1 MLSPKASWKYVVM
14 NFSDSAQR
22 LLRTPYRLAV
32 RYTAARPH
40 RPPPSALSLRFES
53 PPGSRAHTRHECA
66 RMGFAVARGAPSVAR
81 ALLGPYSLLS
91 LHAFTLATVQPPL

>member
-32 RYTAARPH
+32 RYTVHCGTAPIGPRPEFEI
-40 RPPPSALSLRFES
+40 RVPSRLQSTHSSRV
-53 PPGSRAHTRHECA
+53 RAHGIRRRAGCTQ
-66 RMGFAVARGAPSVAR
+66 RGA
-81 ALLGPYSLLS
+81 GPTRTLLS